1 MKIRADI
8 TPCKKAGMALVVT
21 LAIMVLMLGIT
32 LAFFSQVLLERSISD
47 NSAANAQVD
56 LLARSSCEVVV
67 ADILQ
72 EIAAGSALDSTPTAA
87 RSVFQPLTVNTAA
100 TMLGTNI
107 VLAGAPS
114 MTLQKVVATN
124 GTPPA
129 NLVKQSLAGRPF
141 FQVTNGYT
149 NHPGFGVPLARA
161 ATASTTNRPQRGFA
175 ISTNR
180 WLKPQLATSTETL
193 QPPDWVYLN
202 RLGETRAAF
211 SSSMATNLPGN
222 TELVIGR
229 FAYNLYD
236 VGGLVD
242 INVVGNALPPT
253 ENARRG
259 RLHHVALNEAP
270 APLTMP
276 DIASFVAW
284 RSGSSA
290 SDNSTNGGLADPART
305 FLSVLPGNQAF
316 VTRQEMLRYAGQTN
330 TIPAQ
335 ALPYLTTFNRDLNA
349 PIHAPQ
355 STRPKLP
362 ASPNPDE
369 LNPSLTTI
377 RFAGQTVL
385 SRGLDPDVTVPG
397 GTPVMVRRFP
407 LSKLNLLAEASPDAG
422 TLSYYFGLR
431 RTAANSY
438 EYTATSNDGRIK
450 RLSEVAAEGR
460 EPNFFEVLQA
470 VILTGSLGRNAGN
483 TLTLDDPRD
492 SLRNLQVMQIGANV
506 IDQWDG
512 DDFPTTI
519 QFPSGTPGTFLDSH
533 GIENLPYINNIA
545 MIGHRPVF
553 NRDLFQIWAVFD
565 VWNPHQNASSP
576 PAGLEF
582 RIQPRSGRCRATLL
596 YSIVSRPANVARD
609 SLLAELQASNSPSG
623 VFKDITLL
631 NVNRELKFSSTDYS
645 SPTIIG
651 GGLAPTAQDSTTG
664 LLLYDFEQPVLPAV
678 PAKAGRSA
686 LLQQDLNALMAYDFP
701 YTAVPSAYSN
711 DPATGNRI
719 YPAAATISGL
729 DPVAWTQTANGLGQ
743 KVVFANY
750 GVKAHNLFRMWGDA
764 PGSKI
769 IVDLQVRRTG
779 DPTWKT
785 YQTFDQFLPR
795 LSDPGTASFKGPGDA
810 THTTTQD
817 SEEAMVDYQTN
828 THHSALVTGSPLWQS
843 RFYGWRQPRSQ
854 VSMVKF
860 DPRTVRFGHS
870 GHTGLS
876 GLDLLGTTI
885 RQNAALPTA
894 WTGGNAGIENSGVN
908 WRVLRDG
915 WITGTQI
922 TVDTGFE
929 WIGPGTNPALYRIPF
944 GVIANIPEGTINTLS
959 NPSRYRDLDGII
971 RPGDGYLGALPTVP
985 GRIADRPRI
994 LNRPF
999 QSVGEM
1005 GHAFRDLPWKTLDFS
1020 TRNSGDLG
1028 LLDAFS
1034 TEETAG
1040 DVPLVAGKVNLNTA
1054 PAPVLAALLTGAG
1067 KTEDSSQVLSPTEAS
1082 QIAASVTNARQ
1093 TAPFRDTG
1101 DLVARA
1107 LSPLS
1112 ATNGSPIS
1120 GIRKTER
1127 EAAIRTLSGIGSTRT
1142 WNFLLDLVV
1151 QGGRFSTAAQNANQF
1166 SVRAERRYWVHL
1178 AIDRVTG
1185 EVLDRQWEVV
1195 NE

>member
-1 MKIRADI
+1 
-8 TPCKKAGMALVVT
+8 MALVVT
-21 LAIMVLMLGIT
+21 LAIMVLMLAIT

-47 NSAANAQVD
+47 SSAANSQVD

-72 EIAAGSALDSTPTAA
+72 EIAAGSALDSMPNAPRA
-87 RSVFQPLTVNTAA
+87 VFQPLTVNTTV
-100 TMLGTNI
+100 TMLGTN
-107 VLAGAPS
+107 VLLTAAPS
-114 MTLQKVVATN
+114 LTLQKVVATN
-124 GTPPA
+124 GTPPV

-141 FQVTNGYT
+141 FQVTDGYT
-149 NHPGFGVPLARA
+149 NHPGFGVALARA
-161 ATASTTNRPQRGFA
+161 AAASTTNRPQRGFG

-180 WLKPQLATSTETL
+180 WLKPQLVASQETL

-202 RLGETRAAF
+202 RLGETRATF
-211 SSSMATNLPGN
+211 SSTMAVNQPGN

-242 INVVGNALPPT
+242 INVVGNALSAF

-259 RLHHVALNEAP
+259 RLHQVALNTAP
-270 APLTMP
+270 APMTMP
-276 DIASFVAW
+276 DHANFVAW
-284 RSGSSA
+284 RSGSSGA
-290 SDNSTNGGLADPART
+290 DYAGLADPTRT
-305 FLSVLPGNQAF
+305 FLNVLPDNQAF
-316 VTRQEMLRYAGQTN
+316 VTRQELLRFAGQTN

-335 ALPYLTTFNRDLNA
+335 TLPYLTTFSRDLNA
-349 PIHAPQ
+349 PGYAPQ

-362 ASPNPDE
+362 ALPNPDE
-369 LNPSLTTI
+369 LNPPLTAM
-377 RFAGQTVL
+377 RFEVQTVL
-385 SRGLDPDVTVPG
+385 TRGTDPDVTVPA

-407 LSKLNLLAEASPDAG
+407 LSKLNLLAEATPDAA

-431 RTAANSY
+431 RTAQNTY
-438 EYTATSNDGRIK
+438 EYTATSDDGRIK
-450 RLSEVAAEGR
+450 KLSEVADDGR

-492 SLRNLQVMQIGANV
+492 SLRNLQVMQIGANL

-512 DDFPTTI
+512 DDFPTTV

-533 GIENLPYINNIA
+533 GVENLPYINNIA
-545 MIGHRPVF
+545 MMGHRPIF

-565 VWNPHQNASSP
+565 VWNPHQNASTP
-576 PAGLEF
+576 PSNLEF

-596 YSIVSRPANVARD
+596 YDIVSRPANATRD
-609 SLLAELQASNSPSG
+609 PLLENLEDSNSPPG
-623 VFKDITLL
+623 VFKDITVL
-631 NVNRELKFSSTDYS
+631 NANRELRFSSADYS

-651 GGLAPTAQDSTTG
+651 GGLAPAAQDSTTG
-664 LLLYDFEQPVLPAV
+664 LLLYDFEQPVLAAV
-678 PAKAGRSA
+678 PAKAARSA
-686 LLQQDLNALMAYDFP
+686 ALQQDLNALMAYDFP
-701 YTAVPSAYSN
+701 YTAVPPAYAS
-711 DPATGNRI
+711 DPVTGDRI
-719 YPAAATISGL
+719 YPAATTISGL
-729 DPVAWTQTANGLGQ
+729 NPVAWTQTTNGLGQ

-750 GVKAHNLFRMWGDA
+750 GVKAHNLFRIWGDA

-769 IVDLQVRRTG
+769 IVDLQVRRIG
-779 DPTWKT
+779 DTTWKT

-795 LSDPGTASFKGPGDA
+795 LSDPGTASFKGHGDA
-810 THTTTQD
+810 TNTSTQD
-817 SEEAMVDYQTN
+817 SEEATVDYQID
-828 THHSALVTGSPLWQS
+828 THHSALATGSPLWQS

-854 VSMVKF
+854 ISLVKF

-894 WTGGNAGIENSGVN
+894 WTGGNAGIENQGVN

-915 WITGTQI
+915 WITGTQ
-922 TVDTGFE
+922 TAAAFE
-929 WIGPGTNPALYRIPF
+929 WIGPGANPALYRIPF
-944 GVIANIPEGTINTLS
+944 GVIANIPEGTINPLS
-959 NPSRYRDLDGII
+959 NPSRYRDVDGII

-985 GRIADRPRI
+985 GRIADRPLI

-1005 GHAFRDLPWKTLDFS
+1005 GYVFRDLPWKTLDFT

-1034 TEETAG
+1034 TDETAG
-1040 DVPLVAGKVNLNTA
+1040 DLPLVAGKVNLNTA
-1054 PAPVLAALLTGAG
+1054 PAPVLAALLTGSG
-1067 KTEDSSQVLSPTEAS
+1067 KTQDATLVLSAIEAT
-1082 QIAASVTNARQ
+1082 QIAAALTNARQ
-1093 TAPFRDTG
+1093 SAPFRDTG

-1112 ATNGSPIS
+1112 ATNGSPITD
-1120 GIRKTER
+1120 IRKTER
-1127 EAAIRTLSGIGSTRT
+1127 EAAIRTLGGIGSTRT

-1151 QGGRFSTAAQNANQF
+1151 QGGRFSGAAQDANQF

-1178 AIDRVTG
+1178 AIDRITG